1 MATASQIFQSG
12 VSGDNRLFY
21 QQNGQFQQIANPTQL
36 QDLAKQGVVQVG
48 GTRGV
53 LPSDVLAQFNPTQ
66 PSPTSSTPVT
76 VNSGTGAINN
86 TATAGVGA
94 NQTTTGSLEA
104 RPGVYNSSSLVDFY
118 QNQISRM
125 RPQFD
130 QSQQQL
136 ADINKQIAGLY
147 QTPSLSQQFREQS
160 QAATSSI
167 DATLAQRTDELNSLT
182 QSLANIEG
190 DVRSRVG
197 GQAPESYIQALISK
211 ESAPLVN
218 RAQALQQ
225 NISLLQDQRNAAL
238 QSARQSIDLAEA
250 DRQRQLNLLGVQQGI
265 AQQTLESFNTLIE
278 KGAAASQQEQ
288 ERAQQLFSSFLEQ
301 DPSFLSSLSQDEVN
315 QLQRGILPFSA
326 VQKLGDKIASTPKPT
341 KGEIIG
347 SAEMGYFRVDPFT
360 GQTEQLI
367 APRPAGSSV
376 TESDVLSYAK
386 FIYDSNP
393 ELTPDGAIAQA
404 RIALSGGGI
413 PSVRGA
419 DTQTPQQPAL
429 SYEEYVQRKNP
440 ALATLYKLQPNLDQS
455 KTRAEYEAY
464 TLATQSNKPVSNT
477 VSAFG
482 RRKDDKYSAQV
493 DKLRDDY
500 SANPVVKDYLTQ
512 RSGYQ
517 QSQII
522 DPETA
527 DPQEDIA
534 LIFSFMKVLDPN
546 SVVREGEFDTAKK
559 YTSTLDGLGV
569 KLDQVMKG
577 SLLSVTQRKNIRDAI
592 EKRFGLS
599 RKNYD
604 QVVSEFSRQAQ
615 SKKVDPE
622 DFIIDYSSGPSNANE
637 IVSWAQGFNNVP
649 SKTLNGSIGSLSA
662 RYESQGNPGAIG
674 YDSTGGLSY
683 GAYQLAHNNALKF
696 IQQSPYAKDFTGI
709 PFNSQ
714 KFQQKWK
721 EIAARDPQG
730 FLQAQHNYIQ
740 KTHFDPQAQK
750 LQSEGIN
757 VSSLPQIVK
766 DVIWSTAVQH
776 GPAND
781 IIKQAFKMTKTGKI
795 ADLITNIYN
804 LRWAGGRNFARS
816 TPEVKKAVYN
826 RFFGPQGEL
835 NAALAAVRGNQTIA

>member
-36 QDLAKQGVVQVG
+36 QDLAKQGVVQIG

-66 PSPTSSTPVT
+66 SSPTSNTPVT
-76 VNSGTGAINN
+76 VTSGTGAINN

-94 NQTTTGSLEA
+94 NQQMTGNLEA

-136 ADINKQIAGLY
+136 ADINKQITGLY
-147 QTPSLSQQFREQS
+147 QAPSLSQQFREQS

-190 DVRSRVG
+190 DVRARVG

-347 SAEMGYFRVDPFT
+347 SAEMGYFLIDPFT
-360 GQTEQLI
+360 GQKQQLI
-367 APRPAGSSV
+367 PPRDPGSSIS
-376 TESDVLSYAK
+376 ESDVRQLA
-386 FIYDSNP
+386 DSLFNNDQSIP
-393 ELTPDGAIAQA
+393 TYQDAYAQA
-404 RIALSGGGI
+404 QALL
-413 PSVRGA
+413 RGESPTTSSR
-419 DTQTPQQPAL
+419 DVLSFDSWVKTQ
-429 SYEEYVQRKNP
+429 NP
-440 ALATLYKLQPNLDQS
+440 ALATAIKLGL
-455 KTRAEYEAY
+455 
-464 TLATQSNKPVSNT
+464 PVSQTVRNEYDAYVALNT
-477 VSAFG
+477 PTRQTRNTKPPTADQFKAATFAERTSQANDVLAGIESQFTDRMAIGGFLPNFLQGPDRQQFEQAKRNFVNAVLRRESGAAISPTEFQSAELQYFAQPG
-482 RRKDDKYSAQV
+482 DSAAVLEQ
-493 DKLRDDY
+493 KRQ
-500 SANPVVKDYLTQ
+500 N
-512 RSGYQ
+512 R
-517 QSQII
+517 
-522 DPETA
+522 ETA
-527 DPQEDIA
+527 INGLRREAGPA
-534 LIFSFMKVLDPN
+534 LS
-546 SVVREGEFDTAKK
+546 
-559 YTSTLDGLGV
+559 
-569 KLDQVMKG
+569 
-577 SLLSVTQRKNIRDAI
+577 
-592 EKRFGLS
+592 
-599 RKNYD
+599 
-604 QVVSEFSRQAQ
+604 
-615 SKKVDPE
+615 
-622 DFIIDYSSGPSNANE
+622 
-637 IVSWAQGFNNVP
+637 QGFNNVP

-776 GPAND
+776 GPNND

-835 NAALAAVRGNQTIA
+835 NAALSAVDRNQTIA